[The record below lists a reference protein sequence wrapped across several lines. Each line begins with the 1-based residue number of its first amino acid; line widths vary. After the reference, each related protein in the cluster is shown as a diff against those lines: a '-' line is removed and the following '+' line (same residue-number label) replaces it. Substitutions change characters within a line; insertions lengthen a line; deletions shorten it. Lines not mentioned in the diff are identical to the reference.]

1 MNSLA
6 LALVLIAAC
15 FHASWNLLAKRVGG
29 GATSVWLYD
38 SVALV
43 VYAPVTLIVILAQ
56 HPHVDNLTLALMA
69 GSGLFHLGYFIFLQ
83 LGYRKGDLSL
93 IYPLARGTGPLLST
107 VAAIIF
113 LGERPSLIAFIGM
126 LLIVLGVFLISGGT
140 RLFGQRDGDAYTAA
154 MLFGVV
160 TGVFIA
166 MYTLWDKEAVS
177 TFLISPVLYYYGA
190 TIVRV
195 ALLAPYAARHWQTTH
210 TTWSEHRLRII
221 GISVLSPLAY
231 FLILYAF
238 TFASVSFVA
247 PGREISV
254 LLGTFMG
261 ARLLEEGDAKRRL
274 LAAGVMLLGIIALA
288 I

>member
-38 SVALV
+38 GVALV
-43 VYAPVTLIVILAQ
+43 IYAPITLIVIFFQ
-56 HPHVDNLTLALMA
+56 HPHVDKLALAFML

-93 IYPLARGTGPLLST
+93 VYPLARGTGPFLST
-107 VAAIIF
+107 IAAIIF
-113 LGERPSLIAFIGM
+113 LGERPTPIAFIGM
-126 LLIVLGVFLISGGT
+126 LLIVLGVFLISGGP
-140 RLFGQRDGDAYTAA
+140 RLFWQRDGNAYTA

-160 TGVFIA
+160 TGIFIA

-177 TFLISPVLYYYGA
+177 TFLVSPILYYYGS

-195 ALLAPYAARHWQTTH
+195 VLLAPYAARHWQTTH

-231 FLILYAF
+231 FLVLFAF
-238 TFASVSFVA
+238 TFAPVSYVA
-247 PGREISV
+247 PGREIGV

-261 ARLLEEGDAKRRL
+261 ARLLDEGDGKRRL
-274 LAAGVMLLGIIALA
+274 LAAGVMLLGMIALA

>member
-1 MNSLA
+1 LNSLA

-38 SVALV
+38 SVSLV
-43 VYAPVTLIVILAQ
+43 VYAPVTLIVILVQ
-56 HPHVDNLTLALMA
+56 HPHVDRLTLAFMV
-69 GSGLFHLGYFIFLQ
+69 GSGLLHLGYFIFLQ

-107 VAAIIF
+107 LAAIIF

-140 RLFGQRDGDAYTAA
+140 RLLGQRDAHSA
-154 MLFGVV
+154 MFFGVV

-177 TFLISPVLYYYGA
+177 TFLISPFLYYYSA

-195 ALLAPYAARHWQTTH
+195 VLLTPYAARHRQMTH
-210 TTWSEHRLRII
+210 TAWSEHRLRII
-221 GISVLSPLAY
+221 GISVLNPLAY

-238 TFASVSFVA
+238 TFAPVSFVA

-261 ARLLEEGDAKRRL
+261 ARLLDEGDAKRRL
-274 LAAGVMLLGIIALA
+274 LAAAVMLLGIIALA

>member
-1 MNSLA
+1 MNSS
-6 LALVLIAAC
+6 ALVLVLVAAC
-15 FHASWNLLAKRVGG
+15 LHATWNLLAKRIGG
-29 GATSVWLYD
+29 GVTAVWLYD

-43 VYAPVTLIVILAQ
+43 IYAPITLIVIFWQ
-56 HPHVDNLTLALMA
+56 HPRIDSVALVLMV

-107 VAAIIF
+107 IAAVIF
-113 LGERPSLIAFIGM
+113 LGERPTLIAFIGV
-126 LLIVLGVFLISGGT
+126 LLIVLGVFLISGGL
-140 RLFGQRDGDAYTAA
+140 RLFGRREAYAA
-154 MLFGVV
+154 LFFGIV

-177 TFLISPVLYYYGA
+177 TFLVSPLLYFYGA

-195 ALLAPYAARHWQTTH
+195 ALLAPYTARHWQTASTE
-210 TTWSEHRLRII
+210 WREHHFKII
-221 GISVLSPLAY
+221 GVGILSPLAY
-231 FLILYAF
+231 FLILVAF
-238 TFASVSFVA
+238 TLAPVSYVA

-254 LLGTFMG
+254 LLGTLMG

-274 LAAGVMLLGIIALA
+274 LAASIMLLGIIMLA

>member
-43 VYAPVTLIVILAQ
+43 VYAPVTLIVILVQ
-56 HPHVDNLTLALMA
+56 HPHLDKLALALMA

-93 IYPLARGTGPLLST
+93 VYPLARGTGPLLST
-107 VAAIIF
+107 IAAILF
-113 LGERPSLIAFIGM
+113 LGERPTPIAFIGV

-140 RLFGQRDGDAYTAA
+140 RLFGQRDGYAA

-177 TFLISPVLYYYGA
+177 TFLISPILYYYGG
-190 TIVRV
+190 TVVQV
-195 ALLAPYAARHWQTTH
+195 ALLTPYAARHWQTTH
-210 TTWSEHRLRII
+210 MTWSEHRLRII

-238 TFASVSFVA
+238 TFAPVSFVA

>member
-1 MNSLA
+1 LNSLA

-43 VYAPVTLIVILAQ
+43 VYAPVTLIVIFFQ
-56 HPHVDNLTLALMA
+56 HPHVDKLALALMA

-107 VAAIIF
+107 IAAIIF

-140 RLFGQRDGDAYTAA
+140 RLLGQRDVHSA

-177 TFLISPVLYYYGA
+177 TFLVSPVLYYYGA
-190 TIVRV
+190 TIIRA
-195 ALLAPYAARHWQTTH
+195 ALLAPYVACHWQTTH
-210 TTWSEHRLRII
+210 TTWSEHRFRII

-231 FLILYAF
+231 FLILFAF
-238 TFASVSFVA
+238 TFAPVSFVA

-261 ARLLEEGDAKRRL
+261 ARLLDEGDAKRRL

>member
-15 FHASWNLLAKRVGG
+15 FHATWNLLAKRVGG

-43 VYAPVTLIVILAQ
+43 IYAPVTLIVIFLQ
-56 HPHVDNLTLALMA
+56 HPRIDTIALVFMV

-83 LGYRKGDLSL
+83 LGYHKGDLSL

-107 VAAIIF
+107 IAAIIF
-113 LGERPSLIAFIGM
+113 LGERPTPIAFIGM
-126 LLIVLGVFLISGGT
+126 LLIVLSVFLISGGS
-140 RLFGQRDGDAYTAA
+140 RLFGRREAYLA
-154 MLFGVV
+154 MLFGIV

-177 TFLISPVLYYYGA
+177 TFLVSPVLYYYGG

-195 ALLAPYAARHWQTTH
+195 ALLAPYAARYWQTTH

-231 FLILYAF
+231 FLILFAF
-238 TFASVSFVA
+238 TFAPISFVA